1 MRFKKITITTLA
13 LSIFILIEG
22 CHSTKPVIAVASG
35 GSEML
40 YMNQWNLT
48 ELEGRSFVITAG
60 TQPHLLFFPGQVNRV
75 SGSTGCNK
83 LNGSFVLSAA
93 NSMTFSPLATTK
105 MACIGDNVESKFL
118 AVLGKVTNWSIINN
132 QLLLKNGK
140 VIMVKLNAV
149 TAEATILN
157 GTWELNYIT
166 GPKIAFNAMY
176 PDKKPQ
182 IKFNLTE
189 NELGG
194 NTSCNG
200 FSSKITI
207 DRNKIS
213 IAEPF
218 AKTMIFCEGGGETT
232 FLNMLKKV
240 NKYAVTNGNTLAF
253 IMGDVAVMRFTKK

>member
-1 MRFKKITITTLA
+1 MLFKKITITTSALA
-13 LSIFILIEG
+13 IFFLVAG
-22 CHSTKPVIAVASG
+22 CQSTKPVIALASG

-40 YMNQWNLT
+40 FMHQWNLT
-48 ELEGRSFVITAG
+48 ELKGKTVAITAG
-60 TQPHLLFFPGQVNRV
+60 TQPHLLFFPGQMSRV

-93 NSMTFSPLATTK
+93 NSIKFSPLATTK
-105 MACIGDNVESKFL
+105 MACVGDNVESKFL
-118 AVLGKVTNWSIINN
+118 EVLGKVSNWAIINN
-132 QLLLKNGK
+132 QLLLKKGK
-140 VIMVKLNAV
+140 VIMAKLNGV
-149 TAEATILN
+149 KAESTTLN
-157 GTWELNYIT
+157 GTWELNYIS
-166 GPKIAFNAMY
+166 GPRIAFNALY

-182 IKFNLTE
+182 IKFSLTE

-207 DRNKIS
+207 DGTQIS

-240 NKYAVTNGNTLAF
+240 NRYAVSDGNTLAF
-253 IMGDVAVMRFTKK
+253 IIGDVAVMRFTRK

>member
-1 MRFKKITITTLA
+1 MLFKKITITTLA
-13 LSIFILIEG
+13 LAIFFLVAGCQSI
-22 CHSTKPVIAVASG
+22 KPVIASASG

-40 YMNQWNLT
+40 FMNQWNLT
-48 ELEGRSFVITAG
+48 ELEGKNVLITAG
-60 TQPHLLFFPGQVNRV
+60 NQPHLLFFPGQISRV
-75 SGSTGCNK
+75 TGSTGCNK

-93 NSMTFSPLATTK
+93 NSMKFSPLASTK
-105 MACIGDNVESKFL
+105 MACIGKNVESKFL
-118 AVLGKVTNWSIINN
+118 EALGKVNSWAIINN
-132 QLLLKNGK
+132 QLLLKNDK
-140 VIMVKLNAV
+140 VIMAKLNAV
-149 TAEATILN
+149 TAEATTLN
-157 GTWELNYIT
+157 GTWELNYIS
-166 GPKIAFNAMY
+166 GPRISFSALY

-207 DRNKIS
+207 DGNKIS

-218 AKTMIFCEGGGETT
+218 AKTMIFCEGGGETS

-240 NKYAVTNGNTLAF
+240 NRYAVTNGNTLAF
-253 IMGDVAVMRFTKK
+253 IMGDVAVMRFTRK